1 MSIRRN
7 AEDPR
12 RKTNPL
18 FNDRKLKLGTFSSNL
33 SHGCAITTIDGVL
46 QADWQSTLTLARLA
60 DEMEFEALVPVGRW
74 KGFGGVSNFNGAG
87 FEPYTWAAAI
97 GASTRYPAVFATS
110 HVPTVHPIMAAKQAT
125 TIDHVS
131 GGRFALNIVTGWFL
145 PEIEMFGAPQMDHDL
160 RYDCAAEWL
169 DIIKRLWTE
178 DEEFDYSGKYY
189 QIKKGM
195 LRPKPIQSP
204 YPVVMNAG
212 GSETG
217 RHYAAKYCDVAFVIF
232 DPDDRDSAR
241 ARVRS
246 YRELAQREYGRDL
259 QLWTAAYVV
268 QGETEKDAR
277 DFFDYY
283 VHQKG
288 DWVAVD
294 NLVKT
299 MGLNAKTLPPDTLRA
314 MKAHFIAGWG
324 GYPLVG
330 TREQI
335 VEELGRLS
343 EWGLDGAVLSWP
355 QYIDGMR
362 QFKQEIIPLAKQAG
376 LR

>member
-12 RKTNPL
+12 HKTNPL

-60 DEMEFEALVPVGRW
+60 DEMELEALVPVGRW
-74 KGFGGVSNFNGAG
+74 KGFGGVTNFNGAG

-160 RYDCAAEWL
+160 RYDCAVEWL

-195 LRPKPIQSP
+195 LQPKPIQLP

-232 DPDDRDSAR
+232 DPDYRDSAR

-246 YRELAQREYGRDL
+246 YRELAQRVYGRDL

-299 MGLNAKTLPPDTLRA
+299 MGLNAKTLPPETLRA

-335 VEELGRLS
+335 VEELARLS

-355 QYIDGMR
+355 RYIDGMR
-362 QFKQEIIPLAKQAG
+362 QFKQEILPLAKQAG

>member
-1 MSIRRN
+1 MSSDSRTQE
-7 AEDPR
+7 AR

-18 FNDRKLKLGTFSSNL
+18 FNQRKFKLGTFSSNL

-46 QADWQSTLTLARLA
+46 RADWQSTLTLAQLA

-74 KGFGGVSNFNGAG
+74 KGFGGVTNFNGAG

-97 GASTRYPAVFATS
+97 GALTKYSAVFATS
-110 HVPTVHPIMAAKQAT
+110 HVPTVHPIMAAKQAA
-125 TIDHVS
+125 TIDHVT

-160 RYDCAAEWL
+160 RYDCAIEWL
-169 DIIKRLWTE
+169 EVIKRLWTE
-178 DEEFDYSGKYY
+178 DEEFDFEGRYY
-189 QIKKGM
+189 RIKKGI
-195 LRPKPIQSP
+195 LAPKPIQAP
-204 YPVVMNAG
+204 YPAVMNAG
-212 GSETG
+212 GSEKG
-217 RHYAAKYCDVAFVIF
+217 RHFAAKFCDVAFVIF
-232 DPDDRDSAR
+232 DPDDETSAA
-241 ARVRS
+241 ARVKS
-246 YRELAQREYGRDL
+246 YRELAQREYRRDIE
-259 QLWTAAYVV
+259 LWTAAYVV
-268 QGETEKDAR
+268 CGETEKDAR

-288 DWVAVD
+288 DWVAAT
-294 NLVKT
+294 NLVET
-299 MGLNAKTLPPDTLRA
+299 MGINAKTLPPETLRS

-335 VEELGRLS
+335 VEKLGRLAAM
-343 EWGLDGAVLSWP
+343 GLNGAVLSWP
-355 QYIDGMR
+355 RYIDGMR
-362 QFKQEIIPLAKQAG
+362 QFKQEILPLAAQAG